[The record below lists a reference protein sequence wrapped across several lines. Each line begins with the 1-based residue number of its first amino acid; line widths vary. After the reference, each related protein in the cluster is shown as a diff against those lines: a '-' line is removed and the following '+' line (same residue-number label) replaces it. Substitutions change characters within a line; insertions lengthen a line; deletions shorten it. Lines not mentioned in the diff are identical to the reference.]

1 MLFRGLQE
9 INNNGLILFET
20 LGGNYTYRLETTEIV
35 KPQDVEVLEACQYP
49 ELMLVTCY
57 PFDDIGPA
65 LEPFIVKARQVPPPG
80 AETTGITDA
89 IAPDAA
95 HPATI
100 RTPLT
105 EESGESP
112 KISDEAPNP
121 VSSIVGKGSEH
132 MAAVR
137 RFTFELSKGRSR
149 QFSPEIL
156 FALTGI
162 ETGHFGVNGSTWVMR
177 DRRASGCAAKG
188 TRSRGFLWLLW
199 MVSGA
204 NS

>member
-1 MLFRGLQE
+1 M
-9 INNNGLILFET
+9 
-20 LGGNYTYRLETTEIV
+20 
-35 KPQDVEVLEACQYP
+35 
-49 ELMLVTCY
+49 
-57 PFDDIGPA
+57 
-65 LEPFIVKARQVPPPG
+65 
-80 AETTGITDA
+80 TGTTDA

-112 KISDEAPNP
+112 ELSDEAPNP

-137 RFTFELSKGRSR
+137 RFTFELSKGRTR
-149 QFSPEIL
+149 QLSPEIL

-162 ETGHFGVNGSTWVMR
+162 ETGIS
-177 DRRASGCAAKG
+177 ASMLDMGDARSACSLAARPRG
-188 TRSRGFLWLLW
+188 TRSRGFYGYFGW
-199 MVSGA
+199 
-204 NS
+204 